1 MGRRPESDCRA
12 SAAGTTSDYRVCIKL
27 YGKLGNIS
35 GKEAV
40 KAFQKAGWLPAGQVG
55 SLVIMIKPGVRV
67 NLSIPQH
74 KELAVGTLQALIRHA
89 GLTVD
94 EFVALL

>member
-1 MGRRPESDCRA
+1 MSRLA
-12 SAAGTTSDYRVCIKL
+12 
-27 YGKLGNIS
+27 NIS

-40 KAFQKAGWLPAGQVG
+40 KAFQKAGWRSLGQVG
-55 SLVIMIKPGVRV
+55 SHLVMVKPGIRV

-74 KELAVGTLQALIRHA
+74 RELSVGTLRTLIRHA

-94 EFVALL
+94 EFLELLREVT